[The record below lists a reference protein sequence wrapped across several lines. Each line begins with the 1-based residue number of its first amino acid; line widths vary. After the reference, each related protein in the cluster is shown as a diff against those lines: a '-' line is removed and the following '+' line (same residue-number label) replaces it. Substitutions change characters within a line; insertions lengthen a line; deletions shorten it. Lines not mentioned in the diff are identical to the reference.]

1 MAVEAF
7 FGDQPLD
14 IEAVRAGFGAVTSPG
29 RCEVVHRDPTIIL
42 DAAHNPHGAKALAE
56 TLAHEFNFDEII
68 AVVGVF
74 GDKDATGILQELEQ
88 IVDHVIVTQSSSTR
102 AMSSGELEKIASTVF
117 GPDRV
122 CEVSDLYAA
131 IDSAVTDATRPL
143 SEDTIGII
151 VTGSVVTVGE
161 ARSYLRK
168 RFTQ

>member
-1 MAVEAF
+1 
-7 FGDQPLD
+7 
-14 IEAVRAGFGAVTSPG
+14 VRAGFAAVTSPG

-42 DAAHNPHGAKALAE
+42 DAAHNPHGAKALAD
-56 TLAHEFNFDEII
+56 TLANEFNFDEIV

-74 GDKDATGILQELEQ
+74 GDKDAQGILLELEP

-102 AMSSGELEKIASTVF
+102 AMSSSELEKIASKIF
-117 GPDRV
+117 GVDRV
-122 CEVSDLYAA
+122 FEVSDLATA
-131 IDSAVTDATRPL
+131 LDRAVSDATRPL

-168 RFTQ
+168 KFAK